1 MGSKSSSAPP
11 PDPRLIE
18 GQLRSMGIQDAAIQQ
33 MMDNSKAM
41 LPMQREQL
49 QFGLDTSRTAY
60 NQSLED
66 RVYALGQR
74 NKLTGMQNQMAD
86 QAASFN
92 TEDKRNELA
101 GQAMADVNQGYS
113 SAREQSARGMARMGV
128 NPNSGR
134 ALAMNNQMD
143 MAQAASLAGAS
154 NMARTAA
161 RAEGYKLQDRASN
174 ALSGFPQM
182 GMALTGQAA
191 GFGASGLGM
200 ANSGLAGMNGGFSM
214 SSQAAGGMGQNAT
227 GMYNAMG
234 NYKNNQDQIAASND
248 PFNTILGAAAGA
260 GMSKLMS
267 DRRAKTDIRRVGQ
280 TDNGVPI
287 YTYRYKMGGPVLMGV
302 MADEVKT
309 LAPSA
314 YCEAAA
320 PGGYDAVDYSKVS

>member
-18 GQLRSMGIQDAAIQQ
+18 GQLRSMGVQDSAIQQ
-33 MMDNSKAM
+33 MMANNNAM
-41 LPMQREQL
+41 MPIQREQM

-60 NQSLED
+60 NQSQED

-101 GQAMADVNQGYS
+101 GQAMGDVNQGYS

-134 ALAMNNQMD
+134 AQAMNNQMD

-182 GMALTGQAA
+182 GMQLSAQGA
-191 GFGASGLGM
+191 GFGAAGLGL
-200 ANSGLAGMNGGFSM
+200 ANSGLAGMNGGFNMASG
-214 SSQAAGGMGQNAT
+214 AAGGMGQNAT

-248 PFNTILGAAAGA
+248 PFNTILGAG
-260 GMSKLMS
+260 L
-267 DRRAKTDIRRVGQ
+267 
-280 TDNGVPI
+280 GV
-287 YTYRYKMGGPVLMGV
+287 
-302 MADEVKT
+302 A
-309 LAPSA
+309 SA
-314 YCEAAA
+314 YMM
-320 PGGYDAVDYSKVS
+320 PVKPKG